1 MGIILLTRSIC
12 PFSETRVL
20 HGVEGS
26 SKNVLGVSFPNTCRL
41 VLRAQTRGRNNRS
54 KEPKNLRYP
63 RRPKLPRES
72 VTDRFWK
79 DKPSTDQNE
88 THDLVYEDPMVDNF
102 GDTDTEGEGEQEGG
116 DNIVW
121 DPDEIE
127 AISSLFR
134 GRIPQKP
141 GKLLNRERPLPLRLP
156 TKIRP
161 IGFPTPKKHVRMTS
175 SAAVSSRQT
184 FSKRVYKNPSFLV
197 DLAKEIRRLPSDEDV
212 STVLNKWSAFLRKG
226 SLSLTVRELGHMGLP
241 KRALETFNW
250 ARTQPHLFPDDRILA
265 SIVEVLARNRD
276 LKLPSALEEFTTFG
290 SRSVIE
296 ATVRGFIKG
305 GLLIEARKL
314 ILSAKAGKRM
324 LDSGIYAKL
333 ILELGK
339 NPDKHIRVLPLL
351 EELGERDDLNLN
363 QQGCTAIMKVCIR
376 LGKFDIVE
384 SLFNWYKQSGQD
396 PSVVMYTTVIH
407 SRFCQEKYREAL
419 PVVWEMEG
427 ANCLFDLPAYRVV
440 IKLFVALNDLPRTVR
455 YFSKLKE
462 AGFSPTYDIYRNLFT
477 IYIVSGRVAKCKE
490 VCKEVEMAGFVL
502 DKRIKSQLLQLESLA
517 RVNLAKHRICIFVCP
532 KSHNSITEPTAKVLL
547 NPRSHYAQQLR

>member
-26 SKNVLGVSFPNTCRL
+26 SKKVLGVSFPNTCRL

-72 VTDRFWK
+72 VTDKFWK

-88 THDLVYEDPMVDNF
+88 TRDLVYEDPMVDNF
-102 GDTDTEGEGEQEGG
+102 DDTDTEGEGEQEGG

-121 DPDEIE
+121 DSDEIE

-161 IGFPTPKKHVRMTS
+161 VGFPTPKKHVRMTS

-241 KRALETFNW
+241 RRAMETFNW
-250 ARTQPHLFPDDRILA
+250 ARTQPLLFPDDRILA
-265 SIVEVLARNRD
+265 STVEVLARNRD

-296 ATVRGFIKG
+296 AMVRGFIKG

-314 ILSAKAGKRM
+314 ILSAKAGKRT

-339 NPDKHIRVLPLL
+339 NPDKHIQVLPLL

-427 ANCLFDLPAYRVV
+427 ANCQFDLPAYRVV

-477 IYIVSGRVAKCKE
+477 IYMVSGRVAKCKE

-502 DKRIKSQLLQLESLA
+502 DKQIKSRLLQLESLA
-517 RVNLAKHRICIFVCP
+517 
-532 KSHNSITEPTAKVLL
+532 KSAVPDV
-547 NPRSHYAQQLR
+547 